1 MRPNFGSPGTIGMQ
15 RSRAVLFDPFPKNDL
30 GPPVVGGRPR
40 EFDTPLSE
48 ATDLQGSPFA
58 RQSLA
63 KTLFPWRGRNTVPAN
78 PSGF

>member
-1 MRPNFGSPGTIGMQ
+1 LRPNFGSPGTIGMQ
-15 RSRAVLFDPFPKNDL
+15 RSRAVLFDPFPKSEL

-40 EFDTPLSE
+40 EFDTPLAE

-63 KTLFPWRGRNTVPAN
+63 KTLFPWRKGNPPPAN
-78 PSGF
+78 SGGF